1 LISASADPAGHAPLR
16 RAIAERL
23 AVSRAIAV
31 SRPESVLVV
40 SGSQQDRLA
49 SRAAAEQGVRAAALS
64 QYAIS
69 TSTPPGLLLGCTEFA
84 DDELVSAVERLAT
97 ALRGLH

>member
-23 AVSRAIAV
+23 AVSRAIAC
-31 SRPESVLVV
+31 RPESVLVV

>member
-23 AVSRAIAV
+23 TVSRAIAC
-31 SRPESVLVV
+31 RPESVLVV